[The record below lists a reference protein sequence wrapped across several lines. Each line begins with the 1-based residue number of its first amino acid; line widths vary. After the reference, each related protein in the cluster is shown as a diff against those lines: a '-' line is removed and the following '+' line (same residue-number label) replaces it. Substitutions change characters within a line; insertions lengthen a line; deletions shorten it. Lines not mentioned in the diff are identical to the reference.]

1 MCLDL
6 IITLSNSVLQRPA
19 DDRLTMSGSRRKK
32 LQSQQAD
39 TLGDTDLNDQEAEGG
54 SATNGAP
61 GGCVP
66 RPIAMEAGAW
76 VNTAFLSRLSRL
88 APRDGGL
95 DTDGA
100 PLCRSLLPRS
110 D

>member
-6 IITLSNSVLQRPA
+6 ITLSNSVLQRPA
-19 DDRLTMSGSRRKK
+19 DDTVSGSRRKK
-32 LQSQQAD
+32 LQPQQAD

-100 PLCRSLLPRS
+100 PLCRSVLPRS
-110 D
+110 A